1 VPSNELLERLAGF
14 EELNQLRVLGLMD
27 VTTTLAVNIPDD
39 TEDRRVRTSVTLV
52 NQLQY
57 GIADNL
63 GNREYL
69 TMFDLVQPAFR
80 ESRDEAIFAMF
91 GRSHASPHNTHISK
105 FLHDNFVSTFTEQLK
120 ALDLSKGESHPDAL
134 RRTFLKLNRLTHD
147 HLFSAYSTN
156 ASGRKMSQASH
167 RSAGALFGM
176 NGADT
181 AGTAGGA
188 SSIGASGIVA
198 YFRGHHLHV
207 ANVGNALAVMSRR
220 GLAHVVS
227 VKHEPFDRNEITRV
241 RAAEGWVS
249 PKGLVNDEADV
260 SRSFGYYHLLPI
272 VNARPDVS
280 SLKLSELDEFLI
292 IANNGLWDYVSYQT
306 AVDIARSERADP
318 MIAAQKLRDFAISY
332 GSEGTTMIMVISLAG
347 LFGPRGQEKDNP
359 LQDVELFP
367 PSRRS
372 RKDEVGDNETGRLD
386 PEIPPPVGQVVLAF
400 TDIVNST
407 HLWDVNETAMRTAV
421 TMHHQLLRRHVR
433 ICGGYEV
440 KTEGDAFMVAFTA
453 VSAALLWCSS
463 VQMLLLDEPWPKEI
477 LDLPEGREVRDAN
490 GTRIARGLSLRM
502 GIHCGT
508 PVCEMDLVSRRMDYY
523 GPMVNR
529 ASRVANSAAGGQI
542 LLSSDA
548 LRELR
553 VEENSLDPQLVS
565 TVEFLQSFEPEY
577 INVGEKKLK
586 GLEIPEV
593 MTAVYPQKL
602 LGRLN
607 VPTAAE
613 QEQSAVAPIEDGME
627 QPDEYDLPSEC
638 SGAALSGDERW
649 TPEQVRELGHL
660 AVRLQTLAGG
670 RVFRPLPIR
679 KGSRAQVLA
688 PTDADCNRFLYSDL
702 AALAPNLSERPSE
715 AELLG
720 VLDFLLVQLELVVES
735 LSSRSDRS
743 SGDDAN
749 IETIKAALALRSQS
763 GRPLDPGTL
772 QQVLALLSQ

>member
-1 VPSNELLERLAGF
+1 LERLAGF

-39 TEDRRVRTSVTLV
+39 SEDRRVRTSVTLV

-91 GRSHASPHNTHISK
+91 GRSHASLHNTHISK
-105 FLHDNFVSTFTEQLK
+105 FLTDNFVSTFAEQLK

-147 HLFSAYSTN
+147 HLFSAYATN

-167 RSAGALFGM
+167 RSAGAIIGM
-176 NGADT
+176 NPAD
-181 AGTAGGA
+181 AVGTVGG

-198 YFRGHHLHV
+198 YFRGHHLYV

-241 RAAEGWVS
+241 RSAEGWVS

-260 SRSFGYYHLLPI
+260 SRSFGYYHLVPI

-292 IANNGLWDYVSYQT
+292 IANNGLWDFVSYQT

-332 GSEGTTMIMVISLAG
+332 GSEGTTMIMVISMAG
-347 LFGPRGQEKDNP
+347 MFGLRGQDP
-359 LQDVELFP
+359 LQDVELFSP
-367 PSRRS
+367 PRRN

-453 VSAALLWCSS
+453 VSAALLWCGSI
-463 VQMLLLDEPWPKEI
+463 QMLLLDEPWPKEI
-477 LDLPEGREVRDAN
+477 LDLPEGREVRDAS
-490 GTRIARGLSLRM
+490 GTLIARGLSLRM
-502 GIHCGT
+502 GIHCGA

-542 LLSSDA
+542 LLSADA
-548 LRELR
+548 VRELTA
-553 VEENSLDPQLVS
+553 ETASLDLVT
-565 TVEFLQSFEPEY
+565 TVEALQSLEPEY

-593 MTAVYPQKL
+593 MTAMYPLKL
-602 LGRLN
+602 LSRLHISI
-607 VPTAAE
+607 AAE
-613 QEQSAVAPIEDGME
+613 QAQSALVVTENAIERSSS
-627 QPDEYDLPSEC
+627 DELPPEF
-638 SGAALSGDERW
+638 GVTALSGGEEW
-649 TPEQVRELGHL
+649 SLTPEQVRELTYL
-660 AVRLQTLAGG
+660 TVRLQTLAGG
-670 RVFRPLPIR
+670 RVFRPLPVR
-679 KGSRAQVLA
+679 KGSRAQVIA
-688 PTDADCNRFLYSDL
+688 PVDADDGLFLFSDL
-702 AALAPNLSERPSE
+702 SALAPSVPDRASE
-715 AELLG
+715 AELIG
-720 VLDFLLVQLELVVES
+720 VLDFLLLQLELAAES
-735 LSSRSDRS
+735 VSSRLDRS
-743 SGDDAN
+743 PGDADAAAEVEA
-749 IETIKAALALRSQS
+749 IRAALDSRARS
-763 GRPLDPGTL
+763 GCPLDPGTL
-772 QQVLALLSQ
+772 QQVLELLGR